1 MTDIVGFVA
10 SQQFM
15 EYNSNCCVEILFKS
29 VKWSGMVMSLIEILK
44 LIEIVREKLNILGLN
59 KPLSDPDVIQLSQR
73 LDSLINMY
81 NDLNIRKIS

>member
-1 MTDIVGFVA
+1 
-10 SQQFM
+10 
-15 EYNSNCCVEILFKS
+15 
-29 VKWSGMVMSLIEILK
+29 MSLIEILK